1 MTWRS
6 KHPVMAQRIGGNK
19 QKYTVVVMLCVKQF
33 NITET
38 GWTEMKVSMR
48 AGRDKTAQT
57 NSGGQAKKM
66 AEVWERSKALPE
78 KPGDPEHS

>member
-1 MTWRS
+1 MRR
-6 KHPVMAQRIGGNK
+6 QEI
-19 QKYTVVVMLCVKQF
+19 
-33 NITET
+33 

-48 AGRDKTAQT
+48 AGKDKTAQT